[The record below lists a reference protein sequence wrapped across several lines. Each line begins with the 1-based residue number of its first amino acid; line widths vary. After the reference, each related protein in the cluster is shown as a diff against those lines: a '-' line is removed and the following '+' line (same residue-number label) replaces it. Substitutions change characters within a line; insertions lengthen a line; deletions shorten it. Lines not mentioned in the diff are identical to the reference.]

1 MTSEPQRFVCPS
13 CFRPLDGPGKESDI
27 NYREADHAL
36 VLRLGCHHCKEA
48 VFIAVP
54 PWCQLRCKDWRAR
67 VPVQAYRSELNEVLP
82 FPFRPTTQRRCGWR
96 TPEQS
101 LSC

>member
-54 PWCQLRCKDWRAR
+54 LGVNFAVRIGGREF
-67 VPVQAYRSELNEVLP
+67 RSK
-82 FPFRPTTQRRCGWR
+82 R
-96 TPEQS
+96 TAAS
-101 LSC
+101 